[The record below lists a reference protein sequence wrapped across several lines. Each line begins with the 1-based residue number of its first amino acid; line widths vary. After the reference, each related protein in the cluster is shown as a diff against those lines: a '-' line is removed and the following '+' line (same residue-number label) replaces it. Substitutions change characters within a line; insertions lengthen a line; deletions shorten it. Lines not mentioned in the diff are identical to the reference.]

1 MFDRYTEKARRV
13 IFFARREAGACGSA
27 SIETRHLRAGLF
39 HEAPEMFERF
49 ALPYQAPPKE
59 GSPLPSSL
67 DLPLSPASQRAL
79 AYAAEES
86 KQMGSATIGPG
97 HLLMGILKEEGA
109 EVYKI
114 RCVLLASWPDVS
126 KAAPALVEILGDFSS
141 RIAAAKRK
149 LLSFTDE
156 SASQPL
162 REGGWSRKQL
172 LGHLIDSAANNHQRF
187 VRAQMEDALVSPG
200 YAQESWVETQQYQ
213 RVSWNQLV
221 EFWVSYNRHL
231 VHVASCIPAEKLGR
245 LVRVGGDEPAPLELV
260 ITGYIAHCEH
270 HLEQLGV

>member
-1 MFDRYTEKARRV
+1 
-13 IFFARREAGACGSA
+13 
-27 SIETRHLRAGLF
+27 
-39 HEAPEMFERF
+39 
-49 ALPYQAPPKE
+49 
-59 GSPLPSSL
+59 
-67 DLPLSPASQRAL
+67 
-79 AYAAEES
+79 
-86 KQMGSATIGPG
+86 
-97 HLLMGILKEEGA
+97 MGILKEEGA